1 MRIYLVD
8 DDDLFNYLNEAVIRR
23 VAPDAIISTYKS
35 GEDVQRAILGIRED
49 AEVPD
54 IMLLDIRMPD
64 LDGFELLKALG
75 AMEKNPIA
83 RTRIYMLSSSLDE
96 RDLDKAND
104 NPLVTAF
111 LSKPLT
117 IEKFTEIYHLFNP
130 PISL

>member
-1 MRIYLVD
+1 MKIYLVD

-23 VAPDAIISTYKS
+23 VAPEVEISTFKS
-35 GEDVQRAILGIRED
+35 GEGVLNSILAIGSD
-49 AEVPD
+49 SEVPD
-54 IMLLDIRMPD
+54 VMLLDIRMPD
-64 LDGFELLKALG
+64 MDGFELLKALG
-75 AMEKNPIA
+75 ALQVNPIA
-83 RTRIYMLSSSLDE
+83 RTKIYMLSSSLDD

>member
-1 MRIYLVD
+1 
-8 DDDLFNYLNEAVIRR
+8 
-23 VAPDAIISTYKS
+23 
-35 GEDVQRAILGIRED
+35 
-49 AEVPD
+49 
-54 IMLLDIRMPD
+54 MPD
-64 LDGFELLKALG
+64 MDGFELLKALG
-75 AMEKNPIA
+75 ALQVNPIA
-83 RTRIYMLSSSLDE
+83 RTKIYMLSSSLDD

>member
-1 MRIYLVD
+1 MRIFLVD

-23 VAPDAIISTYKS
+23 VAPDAVISSYKS
-35 GEDVQRAILGIRED
+35 GEDAYQAILGINND

-64 LDGFELLKALG
+64 MDGFELLKTLM

-83 RTRIYMLSSSLDE
+83 RTKIYMLSSTLDE

-104 NPLVTAF
+104 NSLVTAF

>member
-1 MRIYLVD
+1 MKIYLVD

-23 VAPDAIISTYKS
+23 VAPEVEISTFKS
-35 GEDVQRAILGIRED
+35 GEGVLNSILAMGSD
-49 AEVPD
+49 SEVPD
-54 IMLLDIRMPD
+54 VMLLDIRMPD
-64 LDGFELLKALG
+64 MDGFELLKALG
-75 AMEKNPIA
+75 ALQVNPIA
-83 RTRIYMLSSSLDE
+83 RTKIYMLSSSLDD

>member
-1 MRIYLVD
+1 MKIYLVD

-23 VAPDAIISTYKS
+23 VAPEVEISTFKS
-35 GEDVQRAILGIRED
+35 GEGVLNSILAIGSD
-49 AEVPD
+49 SEVPD
-54 IMLLDIRMPD
+54 VMLLDIRMPD
-64 LDGFELLKALG
+64 MDGFELLKALG
-75 AMEKNPIA
+75 ALQVNPIA
-83 RTRIYMLSSSLDE
+83 RTKIYMLSSSLDD

-130 PISL
+130 RISL

>member
-23 VAPDAIISTYKS
+23 VIPDAVISTFKS
-35 GEDVQRAILGIRED
+35 GEDVLQAIMAVKSD
-49 AEVPD
+49 AEAPD

-64 LDGFELLKALG
+64 MDGFELLKTLG
-75 AMEKNPIA
+75 QLEVNPIG

-117 IEKFTEIYHLFNP
+117 IEKFTEIDQLFNP
-130 PISL
+130 RINL